1 MRRAIK
7 YPLVLIALVAVL
19 VGARLALPYFVLDH
33 VNDRL
38 VALKGY
44 DGHVDDIDIALW
56 RGAYRIDAITI
67 VREQGGDTP
76 FFTAD
81 HIDLS
86 IEWRSLFKGSIVGT
100 ALFEQPVLNLV
111 QAENAERTQL
121 GKGVNWFARLE
132 EFFPFRF
139 NTVEARN
146 GSVTFRAPGIAT
158 QDALTAQNVNAEVR
172 NLTNVSDSTLEAFA
186 DFDVHGEILGQ
197 APAHIA
203 GRVDPGADHPTF
215 DVNMTLEKVELVQLN
230 PWLRAYAKVDAEGG
244 SFQLYSEIAAED
256 GAFKGYVKP
265 LMQDVNIY
273 SSKEEE
279 PNPFRRLWEGL
290 VEVVAE
296 LFENQSEDQV
306 ASLVPL
312 SGRLDDPDVDV
323 FESIVGVLRNA
334 FVGAFSQS
342 LENTISLAATGG
354 GEEAVVDKEADAEA
368 KTRKP
373 PPERRI
379 HGPSFGPRSFF

>member
-279 PNPFRRLWEGL
+279 SNPFRRLWEGL

-342 LENTISLAATGG
+342 LENTISLAAIGG

>member
-368 KTRKP
+368 KTGKP

>member
-86 IEWRSLFKGSIVGT
+86 IEWRSPFKGSIVGT

>member
-1 MRRAIK
+1 MRRTIR
-7 YPLVLIALVAVL
+7 YPLILIALVAVL
-19 VGARLALPYFVLDH
+19 IAARLALPHVVLDY

-56 RGAYRIDAITI
+56 RGAYRLDSITI
-67 VREQGGDTP
+67 VREEGGDTP

-81 HIDLS
+81 HLDLA
-86 IEWRSLFKGSIVGT
+86 IEWPSLIKGSIVGS
-100 ALFEQPVLNLV
+100 AVFEQPVVNLV
-111 QAENAERTQL
+111 QAEDAGSTQL

-132 EFFPFRF
+132 EIFPFRF

-146 GSVTFRAPGIAT
+146 GSVTFRAPGIAV
-158 QDALTAQNVNAEVR
+158 QDALTAQSVNAEVR

-186 DFDVHGEILGQ
+186 EFDVRGEVLGQ

-203 GRVDPGADHPTF
+203 GRVDPGADRPTF

-256 GAFKGYVKP
+256 GGFKGYVKP

-273 SSKEEE
+273 SSKEDE
-279 PNPFRRLWEGL
+279 PNPLHRLWEGL

-312 SGRLDDPDVDV
+312 SGRLDNPDVDV

-342 LENTISLAATGG
+342 LENTISLAVVGG
-354 GEEAVVDKEADAEA
+354 GEEAVVDEEAEPEA
-368 KTRKP
+368 RKP

-379 HGPSFGPRSFF
+379 HGPSFGPRSF